1 MSSVLIGSVF
11 KTSQGMFCINP
22 EDQLVSRELV
32 QTGQYSS
39 GEISSISNFIDLNSN
54 ILLLGGHIGSLCIP
68 LSKKVAEMTV
78 FEANPSTYELLKIN
92 LSLNHAS
99 NITAYN
105 LAANDEFGTLDFVM
119 NTVNS
124 GGSKRM
130 PKEKADAYFFD
141 NPEVR
146 KVPAV
151 RLDDF
156 LHGQSFDLIFM
167 DIEGSEYFAMKGMP
181 KLLEQASVLVVEFLP
196 HHLSSVAGVTA
207 GEFAEC
213 LVGFQTLISRAQKKV
228 VHGQDAIR
236 ELLEVMMRDN
246 IADMGLI
253 LHKNVINA
261 SFT

>member
-1 MSSVLIGSVF
+1 LIGHIY
-11 KTSQGMFCINP
+11 KTSQGIYCLNP
-22 EDQLVSRELV
+22 ADQFVSKELV

-39 GEISSISNFIDLNSN
+39 GEIATLSTFLDVNSRV
-54 ILLLGGHIGSLCIP
+54 LLLGGHIGSLCIP
-68 LSKKVAEMTV
+68 LSKKVAEMVV
-78 FEANPSTYELLKIN
+78 FEANPETYELLKIN
-92 LSLNHAS
+92 LALNHAS

-105 LAANDEFGTLDFVM
+105 LAANHEFGTLDFVM

-130 PKEKADAYFFD
+130 PKERADAYFYD

-181 KLLEQASVLVVEFLP
+181 KLLEQASALVVEFLP
-196 HHLSSVAGVTA
+196 HHLSSVAGVTF
-207 GEFAEC
+207 GDFAEC
-213 LVGFQTLISRAQKKV
+213 LVGFQNLISMAQKEV
-228 VHGQDAIR
+228 VHGESAIKQ
-236 ELLEVMMRDN
+236 LLEKMMNEN

-253 LHKNVINA
+253 LHKQKINA
-261 SFT
+261 SFG